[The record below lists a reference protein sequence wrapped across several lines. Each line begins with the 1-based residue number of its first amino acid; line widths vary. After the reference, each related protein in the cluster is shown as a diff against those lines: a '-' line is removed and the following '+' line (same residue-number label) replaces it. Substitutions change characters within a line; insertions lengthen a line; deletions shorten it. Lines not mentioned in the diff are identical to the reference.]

1 MRLAIRHTLALTRRQ
16 LLILWRQPWFVAIT
30 VVQPLVWLLLF
41 GSLFKHVVELPGF
54 HGDSYVEFLTPGVL
68 VMSAL
73 FAGGWHGMAYID
85 AMNRGIL
92 DRFLV
97 SPMRRGALVAA
108 GFLYGTVVVVVQS
121 LVIIGVAYADGARFS
136 FGSIVAMFVLA
147 ILLGGIVA
155 ALSDALALVARQE
168 ETLIGAVQ
176 FVILPAT
183 FLSSGMMA
191 ANLLPGWIHTVARF
205 NPVNWAVV
213 GSRAGSA
220 DWGLVASR
228 AGMLAALLLVCAALA
243 TRAIRVYQRAV

>member
-1 MRLAIRHTLALTRRQ
+1 
-16 LLILWRQPWFVAIT
+16 
-30 VVQPLVWLLLF
+30 
-41 GSLFKHVVELPGF
+41 
-54 HGDSYVEFLTPGVL
+54 
-68 VMSAL
+68 MSAL

-108 GFLYGTVVVVVQS
+108 GFLYGTVVIVVQS
-121 LVIIGVAYADGARFS
+121 LVIVGVAYADGARFS
-136 FGSIVAMFVLA
+136 FGVDRRDLFVLA
-147 ILLGGIVA
+147 ILLGGTVA

-191 ANLLPGWIHTVARF
+191 ANLAARLDPRRRPLQPGQLGRHRFPCRFGRLGPRRHTGGDARGA
-205 NPVNWAVV
+205 PARVC
-213 GSRAGSA
+213 RAGDASDPRVPA
-220 DWGLVASR
+220 GRLVWPR
-228 AGMLAALLLVCAALA
+228 GEELVGAAW
-243 TRAIRVYQRAV
+243 